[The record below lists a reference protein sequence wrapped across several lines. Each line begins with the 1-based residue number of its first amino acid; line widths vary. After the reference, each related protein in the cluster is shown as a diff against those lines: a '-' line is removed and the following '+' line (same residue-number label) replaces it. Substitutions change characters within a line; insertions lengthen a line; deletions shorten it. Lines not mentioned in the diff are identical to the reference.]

1 MGLLT
6 LFLAK
11 CFSYNISMKIW
22 VCRSVVGFLSA
33 LAIVTSADFVFAQK
47 QLKYV
52 PQAIKGTK
60 TIPYVVNPK
69 LSPAV
74 RANFAVPV
82 VRPAVPQASPTVAP
96 AVERAV
102 TAQVAAQTAPRVPVA
117 LPSNL
122 QKDILTGVQA
132 LQKFRPGWKSELMLS
147 GFTRQQLDLVEQAF
161 KETDQFLFELD
172 AQGNWLKP
180 RFAEWNY
187 LARYTKILTDNA
199 YGELALN
206 DGQIKT
212 LFGKFS
218 RLDDVF
224 TRLNLQSFLLTHEGR
239 APNTNAP
246 GEEGKLAR
254 HAKYNLDKRDGRKM
268 NPEVEEY
275 VYDKMPAKLKTPK
288 PSYGP
293 TGRTPNR
300 TPEEILGQVEQFI
313 KENQRFPTISLE
325 NSVERSLRRAFDGAC
340 SKAENRLLN
349 DDTSRKLLALKEQW
363 VAKYAKDK
371 SPQEILDYMMQYMR
385 EHNGKLPSSKSE
397 NSVEKSYAVAL
408 KTFHKKY
415 RKLSETELEELT
427 ESVRMLERL
436 CRQNI
441 KQIAD
446 DKTSQEILD
455 YMTQYMEMHDGKLPS
470 GTSTNPVERSYR
482 DALYTFHKK
491 YKNMNDE
498 ELEELDEVVRDLEKL
513 CRAII
518 GSRVIGVM
526 TKAPQHWLELIELWV
541 SEHKRW
547 PSAAIEEEE
556 ALYKGAQNAIYY
568 HPNDPASIRIKELKE
583 KYGKHLEARR
593 TPQKWLEIIE
603 PWVIEHKRW
612 PSVYADEEKQMYRG
626 ARKAIENHP
635 NDPASVRM
643 RELKE
648 KYQ

>member
-1 MGLLT
+1 MGLLA

-22 VCRSVVGFLSA
+22 VCRSVVGLLSA
-33 LAIVTSADFVFAQK
+33 LSVVTSADFVFAQK

-69 LSPAV
+69 LPSAV
-74 RANFAVPV
+74 RTHFAMPT

-275 VYDKMPAKLKTPK
+275 VYGNMLAKLYTPT

-293 TGRTPNR
+293 KVRNQGRTP
-300 TPEEILGQVEQFI
+300 EQVLEQVEQFI
-313 KENQRFPTISLE
+313 ERTGDFPKETSEDP
-325 NSVERSLRRAFDGAC
+325 VERSLRKAFDRAC
-340 SKAENRLLN
+340 VKAENLN
-349 DDTSRKLLALKEQW
+349 DGTSLRLLALKDEW
-363 VAKYAKDK
+363 VKQIAADTT
-371 SPQEILDYMMQYMR
+371 PQEILDYIMQFR
-385 EHNGKLPSSKSE
+385 SDNGKLPLE
-397 NSVEKSYAVAL
+397 NSL
-408 KTFHKKY
+408 
-415 RKLSETELEELT
+415 
-427 ESVRMLERL
+427 
-436 CRQNI
+436 
-441 KQIAD
+441 D
-446 DKTSQEILD
+446 DE
-455 YMTQYMEMHDGKLPS
+455 
-470 GTSTNPVERSYR
+470 ERSYR
-482 DALYTFHKK
+482 RALNKFHRKHK
-491 YKNMNDE
+491 DKSDE
-498 ELEELDEVVRDLEKL
+498 ELEKLDEASHELELL
-513 CRAII
+513 CRREIKQYI
-518 GSRVIGVM
+518 
-526 TKAPQHWLELIELWV
+526 THKTPQEWLEIVEPWVIE
-541 SEHKRW
+541 HGRW
-547 PSAAIEEEE
+547 PSQMIKEEK
-556 ALYKGAQNAIYY
+556 AMCNGADGAMRRK
-568 HPNDPASIRIKELKE
+568 PNDPASIRLKELKE
-583 KYGKHLEARR
+583 KY
-593 TPQKWLEIIE
+593 Q
-603 PWVIEHKRW
+603 
-612 PSVYADEEKQMYRG
+612 
-626 ARKAIENHP
+626 
-635 NDPASVRM
+635 
-643 RELKE
+643 
-648 KYQ
+648 